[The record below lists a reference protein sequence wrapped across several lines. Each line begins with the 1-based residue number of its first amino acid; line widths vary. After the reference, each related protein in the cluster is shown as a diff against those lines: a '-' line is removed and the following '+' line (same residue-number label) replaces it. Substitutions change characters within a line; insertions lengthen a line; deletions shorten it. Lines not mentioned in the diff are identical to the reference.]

1 MKDESKDLPMSDA
14 SLDGATANVMGGMS
28 EADAR
33 RGFKV
38 LDKSHD
44 ELGGV
49 ILGPRRE
56 DEMGNTFEGDPWER
70 GGFLNRPTTST
81 ER

>member
-44 ELGGV
+44 ELGN

-56 DEMGNTFEGDPWER
+56 DEMGNTFEGNQWDR
-70 GGFLNRPTTST
+70 GGFLNRPTGST